1 MNRDKRRLP
10 PMFTYM
16 FFDFPL
22 RSSAYSAVNAFD
34 CAFSHSSLL
43 TPLTSGA
50 DHDR

>member
-10 PMFTYM
+10 PVFIYM

-22 RSSAYSAVNAFD
+22 RTFASLAVNAVD
-34 CAFSHSSLL
+34 CVFSYPSLL